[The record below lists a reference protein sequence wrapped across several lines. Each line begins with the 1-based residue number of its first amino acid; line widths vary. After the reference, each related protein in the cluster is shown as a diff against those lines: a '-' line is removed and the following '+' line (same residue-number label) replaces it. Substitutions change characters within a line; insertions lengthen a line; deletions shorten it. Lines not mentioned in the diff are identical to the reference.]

1 MFRTILWILSIA
13 LLCWIGYAVYTM
25 THWKNSLDP
34 ASIFSK
40 KDEQVLVIHKPN
52 SFDWNQIEFST
63 LSENKNSIEPLLSL
77 LPANSDVYISKKR
90 NLILIENSNSWT
102 VSSINQLLT
111 KANLRY
117 SIDGEAYKIEQ
128 FNGVFKNNR
137 LLIFKYEE
145 DVEGLEFDYGQLDR
159 NASASIANLGTTK
172 PNYIDIYLKNENTVE
187 YHSKNANGIKGK
199 LVEDQS
205 VFQSYIPV
213 RAENYCF
220 YESTYL
226 KSIDPNFA
234 KGAISSWVDAGFVS
248 FNFENQ
254 RVFMCQFIEGQNIVQ
269 NLNELLHLSEDNTLK
284 GEYNSLEI
292 SPRIGA
298 GRGVYFVQTIDNM
311 ALFSTNKEVID
322 LILTEIE
329 LNKTWVYNDEDLNK
343 LMENLPKLVS
353 YRSLGK
359 FQNSSLSVLGD
370 KIIQTE
376 VKYKAEK
383 LSLNTDLEY
392 NSISISG
399 KIKDFKSFQGKGNI
413 VCLTDQGI
421 IQGIENSVKTWKKNI
436 GSIPIGEMQILR
448 WNEQDYV
455 VITTANS
462 IHVLNK
468 QGKYLEGFPVQNKE
482 AGFSCSA
489 NAFVNS
495 GQLTMG
501 VISGKN
507 ELVLINSK
515 GVVSKRMKLSEQEKW
530 EQLDFFTIDSKLHAS
545 IKGETKIGLYSIDNK
560 KMVTQIPLNQKA
572 ILVDKPNSSLAIGL
586 SDGRLELFE
595 LNKSKDEM
603 SQKGSF
609 SAEHIVAATWMDS
622 LLYTVSMSSNKLMV
636 SKNLKEV
643 LFEKDFGNARLS
655 SAGIFKNSYKET
667 YFSVVDGTENNVYLY
682 DSKGRM
688 YVKGVIEGSGKVSLN
703 QCAGFSLTLTTIVD
717 GYLVQYFIK

>member
-13 LLCWIGYAVYTM
+13 LLCWIGYAVYNM

-34 ASIFSK
+34 AAIFCK
-40 KDEQVLVIHKPN
+40 KDEQVLIIHKPN

-77 LPANSDVYISKKR
+77 LPANADVYISKKR

-102 VSSINQLLT
+102 VSSINQLLSKT
-111 KANLRY
+111 NLRH
-117 SIDGEAYKIEQ
+117 SLEGEVYKIEQ
-128 FNGVFKNNR
+128 FNAVFKNNR
-137 LLIFKYEE
+137 LLIYKYEE
-145 DVEGLEFDYGQLDR
+145 DVEGYEFDYSQLDR
-159 NASASIANLGTTK
+159 NASASIATLSTAK
-172 PNYIDIYLKNENTVE
+172 SSYVDIYLKNENTVE

-226 KSIDPNFA
+226 KSIDPSFA

-254 RVFMCQFIEGQNIVQ
+254 RVFMCQFIEGQNMVQ
-269 NLNELLHLSEDNTLK
+269 NLNELLKLPEDNTLK
-284 GEYNSLEI
+284 GEYTSLEI
-292 SPRIGA
+292 SPKIGA

-311 ALFSTNKEVID
+311 AIFSTNKEVVD
-322 LILTEIE
+322 LLLTEIE

-353 YRSLGK
+353 YRELGK
-359 FQNSSLSVLGD
+359 FKNSALSVMGD

-383 LSLNTDLEY
+383 LNLNTDLEY

-413 VCLTDQGI
+413 ICLTEQGI

-436 GSIPIGEMQILR
+436 GSIPIGEMHIAR
-448 WNEQDYV
+448 WNNQEYV
-455 VITTANS
+455 IITTENS
-462 IHVLNK
+462 IHALNK
-468 QGKYLEGFPVQNKE
+468 QGKYLDGFPLQNKE
-482 AGFSCSA
+482 SGFRCSA

-495 GQLTMG
+495 GQLTLG
-501 VISGKN
+501 VITGNN

-515 GVVSKRMKLSEQEKW
+515 GTVSKRMKLSEQEKW
-530 EQLDFFTIDSKLHAS
+530 CQLDFFTIDSKLHAT
-545 IKGETKIGLYSIDNK
+545 IKGETKIGLYSIE
-560 KMVTQIPLNQKA
+560 NQKIIA
-572 ILVDKPNSSLAIGL
+572 QFPLYQNSIIVDKPNSSLAIGIT
-586 SDGRLELFE
+586 DGRLELYE
-595 LNKSKDEM
+595 INKIKDVM

-609 SAEHIVAATWMDS
+609 SADALVAASWMDS
-622 LLYTVSMSSNKLMV
+622 LLYTVSMSSNKLVV

-655 SAGIFKNSYKET
+655 FAGIFKNSYKET

-688 YVKGVIEGSGKVSLN
+688 YVKGVIEGSRKVSLN
-703 QCAGFSLTLTTIVD
+703 QCAGFSITLTTIVD